1 MRPESV
7 DFLDDS
13 ILWHTGWNESFIPY
27 AHDFLSGALSAFL
40 SQHQPVKGLGG
51 RHFKWLDGEL
61 VFSFL
66 LDYEPRSQMKPVM
79 RGSGRIIGL
88 MVLYIANV
96 PMVDLGD
103 ANESDSGNLRYGN
116 ACVPVRPRSRERS
129 RALDILANLLY
140 RSRHPRRARS
150 HGT

>member
-40 SQHQPVKGLGG
+40 SQHQPVK
-51 RHFKWLDGEL
+51 WLDGEI
-61 VFSFL
+61 VFSFF

-88 MVLYIANV
+88 MVLYIANA
-96 PMVDLGD
+96 PFVD
-103 ANESDSGNLRYGN
+103 
-116 ACVPVRPRSRERS
+116 
-129 RALDILANLLY
+129 
-140 RSRHPRRARS
+140 
-150 HGT
+150 